1 MKPYPAV
8 PDGLAVTHDDGAG
21 VLRIRFDRADRRNAL
36 TDPIVYALVDTIDAA
51 GSDESVRVVEITG
64 AGDHFCSGFD
74 LGDRRAG
81 GGAARKPRVTSIHRR
96 MHAHVNRLIPAMLES
111 QTPIVCAVRGWCIG
125 LGLDIAL
132 AADFTIVA
140 ADARLWAPFTTF
152 GFTPD
157 SGASWL
163 IPRLAGVARAREMLL
178 LGEQV
183 SGADAASWGM
193 VHRSVP
199 GDELEATA
207 GALVDRLAH
216 APTVAVGL
224 TKLLIH
230 RGLTADLPRHL
241 HDEAWAMEVSS
252 RSDDFKEHGAAAK
265 DRRDPDYRGR

>member
-1 MKPYPAV
+1 MKPYPPV
-8 PDGLAVTHDDGAG
+8 PEGLAVTHDDAG
-21 VLRIRFDRADRRNAL
+21 VLRIRFDRPDRRNAL

-51 GSDESVRVVEITG
+51 GSDESGRVVEIPG

-74 LGDRRAG
+74 LGDRRSDS
-81 GGAARKPRVTSIHRR
+81 GATRTPRVTSIHRR

-132 AADFTIVA
+132 AADFAVVA
-140 ADARLWAPFTTF
+140 DDARLWAPFTTF

-163 IPRLAGVARAREMLL
+163 LPRLAGVARAKEMLL
-178 LGEQV
+178 LGERV
-183 SGADAASWGM
+183 SGADAASWGL
-193 VHRSVP
+193 VHRAVP
-199 GDELEATA
+199 IDEVDATA

-230 RGLTADLPRHL
+230 RGLTADLARHL

-252 RSDDFKEHGAAAK
+252 RSHDFKEYGAASRE
-265 DRRDPDYRGR
+265 RRDPDYRGR